1 MISMVVSIP
10 PLLGTSLLNQDLHTV
25 KLEPGGAFDISDCF
39 RDFIKNESGMPRAP
53 LTTLA
58 TKNLRLQILDHTLAP
73 LPLEEDISGSC
84 TIHLAFCFFFLSDM
98 SPFSEGELLEPGQGG
113 PLPGLPIPQ
122 GVGPSTS
129 AGHIQVND

>member
-1 MISMVVSIP
+1 
-10 PLLGTSLLNQDLHTV
+10 
-25 KLEPGGAFDISDCF
+25 
-39 RDFIKNESGMPRAP
+39 MPQAP

-58 TKNLRLQILDHTLAP
+58 TKNLLLQILDHILAP
-73 LPLEEDISGSC
+73 LPLAEDISGSY
-84 TIHLAFCFFFLSDM
+84 TFLLFLPPDM
-98 SPFSEGELLEPGQGG
+98 PHFSEGELLEPGQGG

>member
-1 MISMVVSIP
+1 
-10 PLLGTSLLNQDLHTV
+10 
-25 KLEPGGAFDISDCF
+25 
-39 RDFIKNESGMPRAP
+39 MPRAP

-58 TKNLRLQILDHTLAP
+58 TKNLRLQILDLTLAP

-84 TIHLAFCFFFLSDM
+84 PIHLASCFFSISDM
-98 SPFSEGELLEPGQGG
+98 LSPFSEGELLEPGQGG

-129 AGHIQVND
+129 AGHIQVNDLEHGYFTKSFIFQLRT